1 MTDGISSDGLESMGL
16 SRAGGQAVVDGRGA
30 GEGRE
35 RGGQAAMNATC
46 DDESDVSWDECATE
60 GWAGGSQ

>member
-1 MTDGISSDGLESMGL
+1 MGV
-16 SRAGGQAVVDGRGA
+16 SRASRQAVVDRRGA
-30 GEGRE
+30 GDGRE

-46 DDESDVSWDECATE
+46 DDESDVSRDGCATE